1 MNPHPVS
8 QANNRNKREQ
18 QTQQQWMQQVA
29 GNPRWERITNKTPQI
44 IIADLLLLFLSY
56 MIYFIS
62 LLSSHPL
69 WAPSPRASR
78 GSAIHVFLVI
88 IIKPAFIRLFKNEA
102 GGHVNS
108 LVTECDIHI
117 RSWHC
122 QLTLLWRGRESEGQ
136 QGSLKIDDT
145 NVGNTFHPPV
155 VWTYF

>member
-29 GNPRWERITNKTPQI
+29 GNPRWERITNKTPKI

-69 WAPSPRASR
+69 RAPSPQALR

-88 IIKPAFIRLFKNEA
+88 IIKPAFIRLFKMRPA
-102 GGHVNS
+102 DMS
-108 LVTECDIHI
+108 TDL
-117 RSWHC
+117 
-122 QLTLLWRGRESEGQ
+122 
-136 QGSLKIDDT
+136 
-145 NVGNTFHPPV
+145 
-155 VWTYF
+155 